1 MCGRASARE
10 RKSKKPLSAN
20 ETVRKISY
28 VRMSER
34 ERVRE
39 YSPNLEREGTR
50 ESERGRERERECER
64 EREREDTRER
74 VRERRLK
81 RNN

>member
-34 ERVRE
+34 ERE

-50 ESERGRERERECER
+50 ESERGRERERVRER
-64 EREREDTRER
+64 ERERERER
-74 VRERRLK
+74 TRGRECERGD
-81 RNN
+81 

>member
-34 ERVRE
+34 EREGIFSEFRKRG
-39 YSPNLEREGTR
+39 NERE
-50 ESERGRERERECER
+50 
-64 EREREDTRER
+64 
-74 VRERRLK
+74 
-81 RNN
+81 